1 MCAGPG
7 LEVIPTMVKNMQHT
21 ELSSDF
27 IRKDS
32 FEGRIFPLRDF
43 WQCLEL
49 PVEMFG
55 CYNCRMLLVASVWG
69 CF

>member
-1 MCAGPG
+1 MNWLQLHLQLESGEEGGGSMCAGPG
-7 LEVIPTMVKNMQHT
+7 LEVIPMTVKNRQHT

-49 PVEMFG
+49 F
-55 CYNCRMLLVASVWG
+55 
-69 CF
+69 